1 MRKALIQEKNIVN
14 EGVDLFKSSFGNTF
28 KIYFSFTFA
37 LNLVYQVCARKF
49 AAYQKKSMLGNLLIL
64 ELG

>member
-37 LNLVYQVCARKF
+37 LNLVY
-49 AAYQKKSMLGNLLIL
+49 
-64 ELG
+64 